1 MSSSL
6 PIQSEGLC
14 FSISCRSS
22 VGAVRCWC
30 WYGCWVCRCARWRQC
45 AGSGPVSRVRRGL
58 LLQLLVSSF
67 LVTTSQETRAPKLLL
82 TDKKIKTVGAGRGL
96 NDFLQLSQHTKDLLN
111 IFYCLKFDIID
122 TAILELDIRTILKYF
137 LLSRYIFK

>member
-1 MSSSL
+1 M
-6 PIQSEGLC
+6 
-14 FSISCRSS
+14 
-22 VGAVRCWC
+22 
-30 WYGCWVCRCARWRQC
+30 CRCARWRQC

-58 LLQLLVSSF
+58 LLQLLVTS
-67 LVTTSQETRAPKLLL
+67 SQETRAPKLLL

-111 IFYCLKFDIID
+111 IFYCLKFDIIG

-137 LLSRYIFK
+137 LHSRYIF

>member
-1 MSSSL
+1 MC
-6 PIQSEGLC
+6 G
-14 FSISCRSS
+14 
-22 VGAVRCWC
+22 VR
-30 WYGCWVCRCARWRQC
+30 
-45 AGSGPVSRVRRGL
+45 SRVRRGL

-67 LVTTSQETRAPKLLL
+67 LVPTSQETRAPKLLL

-111 IFYCLKFDIID
+111 IYYCLKFDIID
-122 TAILELDIRTILKYF
+122 TAILKLDIRTILKYF